1 MNSHELII
9 QGADVSTI
17 GLKAL
22 GKLTGSSKIE
32 RIDGVSHEAFRL
44 WGANPASRAQVAS
57 VCTSLRLD
65 FAFIKSERRL
75 TDFGLLAMD
84 MDSTLIT
91 IECIDEIADF
101 AGKKAEVAAITASA
115 MRGEINWPESLR
127 RRVSLLAGLE
137 ESILQ
142 QVYEYRLILS
152 PGAQILIAAAKKAGL
167 KILLV
172 SGGFTFFT
180 ERLRE
185 RLGLD
190 YAFSN
195 TLKISEGRLTGRIT
209 GPLCDA
215 DGKARHVREIGL
227 LLGLTREKI
236 IVIGDGAND
245 LKMMAEAGLSVAYH
259 AKPIVQAQANVA
271 LNYVGLDGV
280 LPLLAGY

>member
-9 QGADVSTI
+9 QGADISTI
-17 GLKAL
+17 DLKAL
-22 GKLTGSSKIE
+22 GKLTGSSEIK
-32 RIDGVSHEAFRL
+32 RIDGVSHKAFRL

-65 FAFIKSERRL
+65 FAFIKPARRL

-137 ESILQ
+137 ESVLQ
-142 QVYEYRLILS
+142 QVYEYRLTLS
-152 PGAQILIAAAKKAGL
+152 PGAQILITAAKKAGL

-180 ERLRE
+180 ERLRD

-195 TLKISEGRLTGRIT
+195 RLKISEGRLTGRVT

-215 DGKARHVREIGL
+215 DGKARHVRETGL